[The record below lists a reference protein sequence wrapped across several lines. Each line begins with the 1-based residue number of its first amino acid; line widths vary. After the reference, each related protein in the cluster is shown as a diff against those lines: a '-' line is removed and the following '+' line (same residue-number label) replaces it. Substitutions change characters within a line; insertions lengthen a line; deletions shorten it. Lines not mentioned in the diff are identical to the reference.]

1 MEALWHDRQVIVC
14 VGTGGVGKTTVSAT
28 IAVAAAKAGKKTLVM
43 TIDPARRLAHA
54 LGIQGVGNAP
64 HAIDP
69 QLLAPYGVHLRAELH
84 VMMPDV
90 KSTFDDLITRW
101 APNDAGRDAILN
113 NRIYQHFSTALA
125 GSHEYAAVEKLYEV
139 YTENAYDLIVLDTPP
154 SQNAL
159 DFLEAPSRIV
169 DFLESNAFNWLLK
182 PTLMAGKM
190 SLRLLDLGGSLMVKT
205 LGKVAGAETIRD
217 LAEFLLAFQ
226 GMYDGF
232 RERSQS
238 VKELFASDALA
249 FVLVSTPAP
258 SQQQSMDRFAQALH
272 QQGLRV
278 RGSVLNRVRQ
288 MPYAAR
294 DQSTLE
300 KTLTRLLDDAATQDM
315 DAISAALRDEFE
327 LAVRDM
333 RVVQTLRDKAQ
344 DTQVIALPEL
354 PLDAH
359 DLASLAQLHDA
370 FLPTQ
375 ERNTSASAPHQDMPT
390 SSTRAL

>member
-28 IAVAAAKAGKKTLVM
+28 IAVAAATAGKKTLVM

-54 LGIQGVGNAP
+54 LGIKGMSNTQ

-69 QLLAPYGVHLRAELH
+69 QLLAPYGVTLKAELH

-90 KSTFDDLITRW
+90 KGTFDDLIARW
-101 APNDAGRDAILN
+101 APNDAGRNAILN
-113 NRIYQHFSTALA
+113 NRIYQHFSSALA

-139 YTENAYDLIVLDTPP
+139 YTENKYDLIVLDTPP
-154 SQNAL
+154 SQNAI

-169 DFLESNAFNWLLK
+169 DFLESNAFHWLLK

-217 LAEFLLAFQ
+217 LAEFLLGFQ

-232 RERSQS
+232 RERSAR
-238 VKELFASDALA
+238 VKELLASDALA

-258 SQQQSMDRFAQALH
+258 SQQQSMRLFAEELRR
-272 QQGLRV
+272 QGLHV
-278 RGSVLNRVRQ
+278 RGSVINRVRQ
-288 MPYAAR
+288 MPYATR
-294 DQSTLE
+294 DQTILE
-300 KTLTRLLDDAATQDM
+300 TALTRVLAGVAPDDVAAVRD
-315 DAISAALRDEFE
+315 ALRDEFE
-327 LAVRDM
+327 LADRDTS
-333 RVVQTLRDKAQ
+333 VVQTLRDNAQ
-344 DTQVIALPEL
+344 DTQVVALPEL

-359 DLASLAQLHDA
+359 DLASLAKLHGA
-370 FLPTQ
+370 FLPEQ
-375 ERNTSASAPHQDMPT
+375 ERSAAPSALHHEAFT
-390 SSTRAL
+390 